1 MKRDNDLIRK
11 ILLDLESDTDWVGL
25 PSDDG
30 EDSDRELYHYKLLC
44 DAGLLTQEEFGFRLT
59 NAGHDFIE
67 AMRDEGIWKKTK
79 DAVAQTGGNATLEIV
94 KQIATE
100 FLKKQIK
107 DRTGLDV

>member
-1 MKRDNDLIRK
+1 MMLETEANERSLIFIPETFPVTSEQDKRR
-11 ILLDLESDTDWVGL
+11 
-25 PSDDG
+25 
-30 EDSDRELYHYKLLC
+30 YHALLLC
-44 DAGLLTQEEFGFRLT
+44 DAGLFQRESTDSFRLT
-59 NAGHDFIE
+59 SAGHDFIE

-94 KQIATE
+94 KKIATG